1 MEFYPEIISRYENM
15 LLNNQPFY
23 FDGFDNTEN
32 LLWMLNVIRTDTEE
46 TMDSLIKKERWLG
59 YVQQAIVSA
68 GLTDFATEREY
79 FKGIYDV
86 D

>member
-46 TMDSLIKKERWLG
+46 TMESLVHKERFLA
-59 YVQQAIVSA
+59 YVQQAVISA
-68 GLTDFATEREY
+68 GFTDVTTELGY
-79 FKGIYDV
+79 FKGMFIID
-86 D
+86 